1 MASRESRKLQSGIR
15 ALQNDLSALVGDLE
29 QIASSGKEVG
39 VEKAREQL
47 DRIQDQFHYLLND
60 TAGVAQKVAA
70 DGSDAIRRSVAD
82 NPMASIATA
91 FAAGIAAAMFT
102 MRR

>member
-29 QIASSGKEVG
+29 QIASSGKDVG

-60 TAGVAQKVAA
+60 SVDTAKKAA
-70 DGSDAIRRSVAD
+70 AESSDAIRRSVAD

-91 FAAGIAAAMFT
+91 FAAGVAAAMLT
-102 MRR
+102 LRR

>member
-29 QIASSGKEVG
+29 QIASSGKDVG
-39 VEKAREQL
+39 VENAREQL
-47 DRIQDQFHYLLND
+47 DRIQDQFHYLLTD
-60 TAGVAQKVAA
+60 TVGTARQAA
-70 DGSDAIRRSVAD
+70 SDGGDAIRRSVAD
-82 NPMASIATA
+82 NPVASLATA
-91 FAAGIAAAMFT
+91 FAAGVAAAMLT

>member
-15 ALQNDLSALVGDLE
+15 ALQNDLSSLVGDLE

-47 DRIQDQFHYLLND
+47 DRIQEQFQDLLTD
-60 TAGVAQKVAA
+60 GVGTARQAAA
-70 DGSDAIRRSVAD
+70 DTGDVVRSQVAN
-82 NPMASIATA
+82 NPMASLATA
-91 FAAGIAAAMFT
+91 FAAGVAAAMLT